1 MQKPGAFLRY
11 RYREEL
17 FPQRVFRLAYDA
29 LTDALGEGH
38 EADVN
43 YLRILHLA
51 ASVSEED
58 TEAALD
64 LLLDEGKTPMA
75 DLIKAL
81 VRPRIPKIPQMPPL
95 EPDLGQYDTLLQEV
109 TS

>member
-1 MQKPGAFLRY
+1 
-11 RYREEL
+11 
-17 FPQRVFRLAYDA
+17 
-29 LTDALGEGH
+29 LTDAIGEGH

-75 DLIKAL
+75 DLVKAL
-81 VRPRIPKIPQMPPL
+81 VRPRTPQIPQMAPL
-95 EPDLGQYDTLLQEV
+95 EPDLGHYDILLQE
-109 TS
+109 TMS